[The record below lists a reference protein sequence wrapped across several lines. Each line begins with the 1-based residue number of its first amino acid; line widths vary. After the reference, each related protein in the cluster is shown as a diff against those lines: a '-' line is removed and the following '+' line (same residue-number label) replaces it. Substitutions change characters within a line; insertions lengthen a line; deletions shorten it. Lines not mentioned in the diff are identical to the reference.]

1 MIEPGRAMA
10 YVALFSEIGF
20 IYLVTTLVGVG
31 VGYWI
36 DSRLGTLPAFAVV
49 GLLVGFAVGA
59 RGMWILVKRFLA
71 QMDQQPPD
79 KRR

>member
-1 MIEPGRAMA
+1 MIEPGRAAA

-36 DSRLGTLPAFAVV
+36 DGRLGTLPAFAVI
-49 GLLVGFAVGA
+49 GLLAGFAVGA

-71 QMDQQPPD
+71 QID
-79 KRR
+79 R